1 MTDEQIKELLNM
13 FTNLPDPEQQPRV
26 FDYYVRVYKFMKG
39 IR

>member
-13 FTNLPDPEQQPRV
+13 FRNLPDPEQQPRV